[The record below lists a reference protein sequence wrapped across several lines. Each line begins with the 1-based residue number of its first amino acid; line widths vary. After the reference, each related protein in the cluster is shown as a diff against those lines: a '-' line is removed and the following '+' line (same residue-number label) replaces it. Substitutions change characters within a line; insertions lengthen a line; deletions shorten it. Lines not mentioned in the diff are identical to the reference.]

1 MNIVDRIKQIIEYK
15 GISTRRFC
23 VEVGISNGFFDK
35 VKDIGTEKVLKI
47 IKKYPDISL
56 IWLITGNGKMILD
69 DIDENTLHEKK
80 DISEDNLYKL
90 LLNKDEQMKKLL
102 EQNSELIKQINKL
115 TDKL

>member
-23 VEVGISNGFFDK
+23 MEVGISNGFFDK

-56 IWLITGNGKMILD
+56 IWLITGSGEMILD

-80 DISEDNLYKL
+80 DVSEENLYQL
-90 LLNKDEQMKKLL
+90 LLNKDEQIKALL
-102 EQNSELIKQINKL
+102 EQNSELINILKK
-115 TDKL
+115 